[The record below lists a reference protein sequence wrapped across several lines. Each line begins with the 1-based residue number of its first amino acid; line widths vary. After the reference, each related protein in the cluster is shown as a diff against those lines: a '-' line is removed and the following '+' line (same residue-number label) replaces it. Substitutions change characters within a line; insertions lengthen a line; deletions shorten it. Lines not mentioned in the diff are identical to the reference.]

1 MEQIEINIESREKY
15 SQIKDKTFVI
25 GSVRNATPEVVE
37 KFEDFVNYLETREEP
52 VIVHLPHRDTVQTNT
67 GLQICTQNEAA
78 IADPEAPVIVIFYDE
93 TSQGSHFDIGAT
105 LANGKEV
112 FVAEYIS
119 EGGWFADLLREWE
132 EKGLPAELDEEDVTV
147 DEDMVFLIADVDEN
161 TPQKEVSRIQSYVDR
176 LEKNGLKVYWP
187 YIHGPKDATKLEEA
201 LEYRKAM
208 KMAGR
213 VHTFYTPTNKT
224 FFFLGLGF
232 GCKKPLTVVKNVEY
246 GPGKSYPRMIDE
258 WEEATRV

>member
-1 MEQIEINIESREKY
+1 MEQIETSIESKEGFSKIG
-15 SQIKDKTFVI
+15 QKTFLL
-25 GSVRNATPEVVE
+25 GSVRNATEE
-37 KFEDFVNYLETREEP
+37 TKLKFKSFVYYLENRENP
-52 VIVHLPHRDTVQTNT
+52 IKVHLPSRDTIQTNT

-78 IADPEAPVIVIFYDE
+78 IADPDAPGIVIFYDE
-93 TSQGSHFDIGAT
+93 TSEGSHFDIGAT

-187 YIHGPKDATKLEEA
+187 YMHGPKDATKLEEA
-201 LEYRKAM
+201 LEYRRAM
-208 KMAGR
+208 KMAGS

>member
-1 MEQIEINIESREKY
+1 MEARIESKEGFSK
-15 SQIKDKTFVI
+15 IGEKTFLL
-25 GSVRNATPEVVE
+25 GSVRNATEE
-37 KFEDFVNYLETREEP
+37 TKLKFERFVYDLENRDNP
-52 VIVHLPHRDTVQTNT
+52 IRVHLPNRDTVQTNT

-78 IADPEAPVIVIFYDE
+78 IADPDAPVIVIFYDE

-119 EGGWFADLLREWE
+119 EEGWFADLLREWE
-132 EKGLPAELDEEDVTV
+132 ENGLPAEKDPEDIIV
-147 DEDMVFLIADVDEN
+147 DDNMVFLIADVDEN
-161 TPQKEVSRIQSYVDR
+161 TPQKEISRIQNYVDR
-176 LEKNGLKVYWP
+176 LEENGLKVYWP
-187 YIHGPKDATKLEEA
+187 YMDGPKDATKLEEA
-201 LEYRKAM
+201 LEYRKVM
-208 KMAGR
+208 RMAGS
-213 VHTFYTPTNKT
+213 VQVFYTPTNKT

-258 WEEATRV
+258 WQEATRI

>member
-1 MEQIEINIESREKY
+1 MESRERY

-37 KFEDFVNYLETREEP
+37 KFEDFVNYSETREEP
-52 VIVHLPHRDTVQTNT
+52 VMVHLPHRDTIQTNT

-78 IADPEAPVIVIFYDE
+78 IADPDAPIIVIFYDE

-119 EGGWFADLLREWE
+119 EEGWFADLLREWE
-132 EKGLPAELDEEDVTV
+132 ERGLPAEVEQEEVVDEE
-147 DEDMVFLIADVDEN
+147 MVFLIADVDEK
-161 TPQKEVSRIQSYVDR
+161 TSQQEISRIQNYVDR

-187 YIHGPKDATKLEEA
+187 YMDGPKDVSKLEKV

-208 KMAGR
+208 KMAGS
-213 VHTFYTPTNKT
+213 VHTFYTTTNKT

-258 WEEATRV
+258 WQEATRV